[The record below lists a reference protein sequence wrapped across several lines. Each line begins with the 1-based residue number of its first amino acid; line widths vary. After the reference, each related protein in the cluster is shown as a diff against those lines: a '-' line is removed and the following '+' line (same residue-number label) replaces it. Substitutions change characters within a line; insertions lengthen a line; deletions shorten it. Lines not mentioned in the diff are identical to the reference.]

1 MKKEKTTIGPD
12 ENGRYYYKSVSGKGF
27 MNLKSPLN
35 DENYVEITKEEF
47 DTLTYVA
54 PHEPTAE
61 EIAAKER
68 AQEIAQLKS
77 NLSETDYVAAK
88 LAEAV
93 AKGAGVA
100 DLLTEYAEVLENR
113 ESWRTRINELEGDR
127 KASCRERV

>member
-1 MKKEKTTIGPD
+1 MKKQHEKTTIGPD
-12 ENGRYYYKSVSGKGF
+12 ANGRYYYKAKSGKGF

-54 PHEPTAE
+54 PAPEPTAE

-68 AQEIAQLKS
+68 AQEIAQLKKQ
-77 NLSETDYVAAK
+77 LSDTDYVAAK

-93 AKGAGVA
+93 AKGVGVE

-113 ESWRTRINELEGDR
+113 ETWRARINELEG
-127 KASCRERV
+127 E

>member
-1 MKKEKTTIGPD
+1 MKKQHEKTTIGPD
-12 ENGRYYYKSVSGKGF
+12 ANGRYYYKSVSGKGF

-47 DTLTYVA
+47 DTLTYHEPA
-54 PHEPTAE
+54 PAPTAE
-61 EIAAKER
+61 QIAAKER
-68 AQEIAQLKS
+68 AQEIAQLKR

-93 AKGAGVA
+93 AKGVGVA

-113 ESWRTRINELEGDR
+113 ESWRARINELEG
-127 KASCRERV
+127 E